1 VCVCVCVCVCPCMF
15 VCVCVCV
22 CVGMRDSLVQCTG
35 KIRLGDTE
43 CLSRWEKKTS
53 NIPIF
58 VVYILSEYSLLKK

>member
-1 VCVCVCVCVCPCMF
+1 MCVCVSVC

-43 CLSRWEKKTS
+43 RLSRWEKKTS